1 MNVHSYQGAFR
12 VRHQS
17 WLNGT
22 QTYYVDECIKVLNNT
37 AKSRSIAIP
46 VDLESQVA
54 ALFTKSQLLAKTS
67 KQWLT
72 LGKDVR
78 GFRSQFGSLAIFTLF
93 MK

>member
-1 MNVHSYQGAFR
+1 M
-12 VRHQS
+12 RHQS

-22 QTYYVDECIKVLNNT
+22 QTYYVDECIKVLNST

-72 LGKDVR
+72 LGKDTH
-78 GFRSQFGSLAIFTLF
+78 LL
-93 MK
+93 K